1 MSDGEGF
8 FPATSMP
15 DEAWWRVLWPD
26 PEAVLRATGLEPGM
40 AAVDLCCGNGWFTA
54 PMARIAG
61 AGRVLAIDL
70 DPAMTAAAEARLR
83 GEGLPWCRFI
93 TGDAR
98 RMNEALEGRVDY
110 ILIANTFHGV
120 PDKAGLAACA
130 ARALKPGGRLVIIN
144 WHARRREETQVLGRP
159 RGPATELRMT
169 PEETVHAV
177 APCGLVAAGVVEL
190 PPFHYAALFTRP
202 PGREAGARGGEKGL
216 P

>member
-1 MSDGEGF
+1 MNDSEKSF

-15 DEAWWRVLWPD
+15 DEDWWSALWPD
-26 PEAVLRATGLEPGM
+26 PEATLRATGLRPGM

-61 AGRVLAIDL
+61 AGRVWAIDL
-70 DPAMTAAAEARLR
+70 DPAMTAAAAARLK

-98 RMNEALEGRVDY
+98 RMNEALEGQVDY

-120 PDKAGLAACA
+120 LDKTGLASCA
-130 ARALKPGGRLVIIN
+130 ARALRGGGKLVIIN
-144 WHARRREETQVLGRP
+144 WHARKREETIVLGHP

-169 PEETVHAV
+169 PQQTLAAV
-177 APCGLVAAGVVEL
+177 APSGLRLVAVVEL
-190 PPFHYAALFTRP
+190 PPWHY
-202 PGREAGARGGEKGL
+202 GAIFEK
-216 P
+216 PR